1 MLCSLLALGL
11 VAHGQESAPVAA
23 PPDPAP
29 SQSHTEPVEVALG
42 ENGGTVTLMTTEA
55 GGYTLDGEAFTGG
68 PDNPVEGAG
77 GRTYVLTLADGS
89 WSAAF
94 VPMTQTVALGT
105 SGDEVELL
113 TTEAGTWTLAEIELA
128 GDGSDTYTTAGRD
141 YVLELGDDGTWT
153 ASFVPM
159 TQSVTLGTSGDTV
172 TLTSTEAGGWALGS
186 SSVADGYVATAEN
199 GSRYSL
205 TLGDD
210 GTWAAAFVP
219 TAVPVSLGASGES
232 VTLMTTEAG
241 GYTLDGTAVEAGA
254 SLTSTAGE
262 RYALALGDDG
272 MWTAT
277 HVPEQRTVLLGNS
290 GITIQLMTGETGTW
304 MRGDAEVSSGD
315 IVVGEI
321 NAVTGSANQYE
332 LTLADGTWT
341 AAYRPATER
350 IKGTGLTASARE
362 DGQGYTVGGATL
374 PASGAGE
381 LAAPDGALYRVARGA
396 DGTLAGARF
405 DRPVVGDV
413 MHKNS
418 VGTHDAPSLSTDDR
432 ETDADETGTL
442 LNVLGASL
450 SMGDL
455 LGAGTAVAS
464 GPNMVAGA
472 RQQMVKIRD
481 RAAGLVALRRDG
493 GLDSE
498 SFRVQVGRQWAAA
511 DTLVNRLFGT
521 TGATLE
527 RTTSVSRVVDAFDRI
542 VDALSSEEAFA
553 AATLADGPNQLQGFK
568 TRNATQAV
576 QAFNRVA
583 WTASGTLGTLGSTRF
598 GAAVYNSTNNV
609 TAGLGD
615 AERAQGFAW
624 STMESTRRA
633 SDVQTSGEAYY
644 MGVTHAADQDGNLYE
659 GDIDVLVRFATEKVD
674 GLVSQLARTDTGA
687 FWSYGF
693 GGDVRSITLPPAELN
708 RRGAWRVRARNIEGR
723 LAYVARAGSSE
734 DLLFSGGEFSGQLLG
749 RDDAAGAEAIGTWK
763 VEIGSS
769 VLAGGFGVER
779 VESPAQR
786 AAATR
791 AQNRF
796 QAALA
801 AAGLEDRGTVDQEDS
816 EAVSAVVNQFQAALE
831 ASGYSATA
839 VATAVASYRSAVLS
853 VSPGQSPFRVAL
865 STFSAART
873 AGTLVLATDST
884 DPAAAVV
891 DDLTVSGAVTLRA
904 DSDGYLDV
912 PLAGSTSGNRVTR
925 KTTIDRTN
933 NKLIVAA
940 ASASEPSTWGCCVPP
955 KYEVDLETI
964 FGDEYLVE
972 SPDNLAQSASRE
984 IKRDTHVETAHKEI
998 TKLYNQLQKVIELG
1012 DDAFANER
1020 RQSIFDD
1027 IQAQLSTEIFGSPR
1041 EPGVAPGLTTSSALS
1056 GDAAANWNASHS
1068 DYPTNA
1074 AGVAQDRTVLAEVEA
1089 LLDILASEDAFVEA
1103 FDSGGIFEGL
1113 NEFTTRGG
1121 EDAAIPARHIFNKE
1135 KTRMLL
1141 RTDTTDF
1148 TRFGLWIRH
1157 TSYFANHN
1165 KNGRAWYSY
1174 YNGFRDQQTYGEPF
1188 AYSPLDQVTYASHT
1202 DFAYPG
1208 RGASGTVRATYS
1220 GTAAALQHTIF
1231 YTGGLEATVYWDN
1244 DAVSGALSVE
1254 FTDPTATDLDFSILR
1269 HGLLDYPN
1277 PDEGN
1282 ALNKPKP
1289 GTYDVAALVFR
1300 ADITSTA
1307 DNRIGFTGSTLR
1319 AEYNREVKG
1328 NRSSPDLVAPVVN
1341 QMWFSGG
1348 RLSIHHSGQNE
1359 IRARRRASG
1368 DRQTVRL
1375 EWLDTSDLPA
1385 NGTSTIA
1392 RAGTG
1397 GNTTVV
1403 DRFNAIFEDHPTTRL
1418 ELLSIEYGRYEGQAP
1433 KYPYVLLTFADG
1445 TTVQQFV
1452 GDLATNG
1459 NAWSANQTEMG
1470 AGASITVSQ
1479 GGPLFDEFFTSG
1491 KGKGYLNIGYP
1502 IGPPAVSGTGDFTR
1516 TQFFAKEFEA
1526 DDVGNRDAN
1535 FGRPMTDADMA
1546 RRGIDVNGGTTA
1558 PATFYSTAGDSSV
1571 GLSAGISTTA
1581 RIDGQ
1586 FVGPHAEGPLGI
1598 IGVFALPG
1606 NLIQSNVLAFGSR
1619 DHWFGVGNTR
1629 AEIVGAFGADFAP

>member
-1 MLCSLLALGL
+1 MLVPCALLALGL
-11 VAHGQESAPVAA
+11 AARGDESAP
-23 PPDPAP
+23 PPF
-29 SQSHTEPVEVALG
+29 QSEPVEVALG
-42 ENGGTVTLMTTEA
+42 DNGGAVTLMMTED
-55 GGYTLDGEAFTGG
+55 GDYTLDGEPFTGG
-68 PDNPVEGAG
+68 ADNPVEGEG
-77 GRTYVLTLADGS
+77 GRTYVLTLADG
-89 WSAAF
+89 
-94 VPMTQTVALGT
+94 
-105 SGDEVELL
+105 
-113 TTEAGTWTLAEIELA
+113 TW
-128 GDGSDTYTTAGRD
+128 
-141 YVLELGDDGTWT
+141 
-153 ASFVPM
+153 
-159 TQSVTLGTSGDTV
+159 
-172 TLTSTEAGGWALGS
+172 
-186 SSVADGYVATAEN
+186 SVAFQPMEVM
-199 GSRYSL
+199 
-205 TLGDD
+205 
-210 GTWAAAFVP
+210 
-219 TAVPVSLGASGES
+219 VSLGASGES

-241 GYTLDGTAVEAGA
+241 GYTLDGTAVEAGS
-254 SLTSTAGE
+254 SLTSTGGE
-262 RYALALGDDG
+262 RYTLELGADG
-272 MWTAT
+272 MWTAM
-277 HVPEQRTVLLGNS
+277 HVPEQRTVQLGSS
-290 GITIQLMTGETGTW
+290 GITIALMTSEAGTW
-304 MRGDAEVSSGD
+304 MRGDAAISSGEF
-315 IVVGEI
+315 VVGGI
-321 NAVTGSANQYE
+321 NAATGSANQYE

-341 AAYRPATER
+341 ATYRPETQS

-362 DGQGYTVGGATL
+362 DGQGYTVGAATL
-374 PASGAGE
+374 PASGSGE
-381 LAAPDGALYRVARGA
+381 LAAADGALYRVAKGA

-413 MHKNS
+413 MHENS
-418 VGTHDAPSLSTDDR
+418 IGSHDAPSLSTDDR

-553 AATLADGPNQLQGFK
+553 AATLADGPSQLQGFK

-687 FWSYGF
+687 TWSYGF

-749 RDDAAGAEAIGTWK
+749 RDDAAGAEALGTWK

-801 AAGLEDRGTVDQEDS
+801 EAGLEDRGTVDQEDP

-839 VATAVASYRSAVLS
+839 VAAAVASYRSAVLS

-884 DPAAAVV
+884 DPAAAVA

-912 PLAGSTSGNRVTR
+912 PLAGSTSGTRVTR

-940 ASASEPSTWGCCVPP
+940 GSYSEPSATEPIFLNWRCCVPP
-955 KYEVDLETI
+955 KYEVELEAV

-972 SPDNLAQSASRE
+972 SPDQLAQSANRE
-984 IKRDTHVETAHKEI
+984 IKMDTHVETAREEI

-1012 DDAFANER
+1012 DDAFANEQ
-1020 RQSIFDD
+1020 RQRIFDD
-1027 IQAQLSTEIFGSPR
+1027 IQAQLSTEIFGPR
-1041 EPGVAPGLTTSSALS
+1041 VAPGLTTSSALS
-1056 GDAAANWNASHS
+1056 GVAAANWNASHR
-1068 DYPTNA
+1068 DYPATA
-1074 AGVAQDRTVLAEVEA
+1074 SGVAQDRTVLAEVEA
-1089 LLDILASEDAFVEA
+1089 ILDTLADEDAFTEA
-1103 FDSGGIFEGL
+1103 FASGGIFGGL
-1113 NEFTTRGG
+1113 NTFDSTWPPADDTV
-1121 EDAAIPARHIFNKE
+1121 IPADFIFNKE
-1135 KTRMLL
+1135 KSRMLL
-1141 RTDTTDF
+1141 TVGTTDF
-1148 TRFGLWIRH
+1148 TRFGVWIRH
-1157 TSYFANHN
+1157 TSQAANHN
-1165 KNGRAWYSY
+1165 KNRWAAYFAY
-1174 YNGFRDQQTYGEPF
+1174 DGFRDQRAYGEPF

-1208 RGASGTVRATYS
+1208 RGASGPVRATYS
-1220 GTAAALQHTIF
+1220 GTTTALLHTLF
-1231 YTGGLEATVYWDN
+1231 LTGGLEAAVYWDN

-1254 FTDPTATDLDFSILR
+1254 FTNPGGGSLR
-1269 HGLLDYPN
+1269 HGLRDYPN
-1277 PDEGN
+1277 PDRGN
-1282 ALNKPKP
+1282 SLTKPKP
-1289 GTYDVAALVFR
+1289 GTYDVAALVYT
-1300 ADITSTA
+1300 ADITST
-1307 DNRIGFTGSTLR
+1307 NNKIGFTGSTVR

-1328 NRSSPDLVAPVVN
+1328 NRSSPELVAPVIN
-1341 QMWFSGG
+1341 EMWISNGH
-1348 RLSIHHSGQNE
+1348 LAIHHSGQNQ
-1359 IRARRRASG
+1359 ISALRRASG
-1368 DRQTVRL
+1368 DRQTNRL
-1375 EWLDTSDLPA
+1375 QFLDTSDLPA
-1385 NGTSTIA
+1385 NGTSTIV

-1397 GNTTVV
+1397 GNTTTV
-1403 DRFNAIFEDHPTTRL
+1403 DAFNSIFEDHPTTRL

-1452 GDLATNG
+1452 GDLASSG
-1459 NAWSANQTEMG
+1459 AAWSASQTEMG
-1470 AGASITVSQ
+1470 RGASITVSQ

-1502 IGPPAVSGTGDFTR
+1502 IGPPAVSGTGSFTR
-1516 TQFFAKEFEA
+1516 SQFFAQEFEA
-1526 DDVGNRDAN
+1526 ADVGNRNAN
-1535 FGRPMTDADMA
+1535 FGRPLNDADMA
-1546 RRGIDVNGGTTA
+1546 RRGIDVNAGTTA
-1558 PATFYSTAGDSSV
+1558 AATFYSTAGASSV
-1571 GLSAGISTTA
+1571 GLSAGLSTTA

-1586 FVGPHAEGPLGI
+1586 FVGAHADGPLGI
-1598 IGVFALPG
+1598 IGVFSLPG
-1606 NLIQSNVLAFGSR
+1606 NPVHSSIRPLFEWR
-1619 DHWFGVGNTR
+1619 DHWLGVGHLR
-1629 AEIVGAFGADFAP
+1629 GEIVGAFGADFAP

>member
-1 MLCSLLALGL
+1 MFVLCALLAFGL
-11 VAHGQESAPVAA
+11 AARGDESVLAPLQ
-23 PPDPAP
+23 P
-29 SQSHTEPVEVALG
+29 QPVEVALG
-42 ENGGTVTLMTTEA
+42 DHGGTVTLMVTEA
-55 GGYTLDGEAFTGG
+55 GDYTLDGEPFTGG
-68 PDNPVEGAG
+68 ADNPVEGEG
-77 GRTYVLTLADGS
+77 GQLYVLTLADGT

-94 VPMTQTVALGT
+94 QPMEVTVA
-105 SGDEVELL
+105 
-113 TTEAGTWTLAEIELA
+113 
-128 GDGSDTYTTAGRD
+128 
-141 YVLELGDDGTWT
+141 
-153 ASFVPM
+153 
-159 TQSVTLGTSGDTV
+159 LGTSGDTV
-172 TLTSTEAGGWALGS
+172 TLTSTEAGGYEMDGAAIASGS
-186 SSVADGYVATAEN
+186 IATSSRGARYTLTMGADG
-199 GSRYSL
+199 SWS
-205 TLGDD
+205 
-210 GTWAAAFVP
+210 AAFVA

-241 GYTLDGTAVEAGA
+241 GFTLDGTAVGAGS
-254 SLTSTAGE
+254 SLTNTAGE
-262 RYALALGDDG
+262 RYALVLGTDG
-272 MWTAT
+272 MWIAT

-332 LTLADGTWT
+332 LTLADGAWT
-341 AAYRPATER
+341 ATYRPTTQR
-350 IKGTGLTASARE
+350 IKGTGLTASAHE
-362 DGQGYTVGGATL
+362 DGQGYTVGAATL

-381 LAAPDGALYRVARGA
+381 LAAADGALYRVAKGA

-413 MHKNS
+413 MHANS
-418 VGTHDAPSLSTDDR
+418 IGSHDAPSLSTDDR
-432 ETDADETGTL
+432 KTDADETGTL

-521 TGATLE
+521 TGTTLE
-527 RTTSVSRVVDAFDRI
+527 RTMSVSRVVDAFDRI

-598 GAAVYNSTNNV
+598 GAAVYNSTDNV

-659 GDIDVLVRFATEKVD
+659 GDIDVLVRFRTEKVD

-687 FWSYGF
+687 PWSYGL
-693 GGDVRSITLPPAELN
+693 GGEVTGITLPPAELN
-708 RRGAWRVRARNIEGR
+708 RRGAWRVRARNAAGR
-723 LAYVARAGSSE
+723 LSYVARAGSSA
-734 DLLFSGGEFSGQLLG
+734 DFVFSGGEFSGQLLG
-749 RDDAAGAEAIGTWK
+749 RDDAAGAEAIGTWR
-763 VEIGSS
+763 VETGSS

-801 AAGLEDRGTVDQEDS
+801 EAGLADRGTVDQEDP

-884 DPAAAVV
+884 DPAAAVA

-940 ASASEPSTWGCCVPP
+940 ASATEPSTWGCCVPP

-1020 RQSIFDD
+1020 RQSIFDA

-1056 GDAAANWNASHS
+1056 GAAATNWNASHT
-1068 DYPTNA
+1068 DYPANS

-1089 LLDILASEDAFVEA
+1089 LLDVLADEDAFAEA

-1113 NEFTTRGG
+1113 NAFDSTGDG
-1121 EDAAIPARHIFNKE
+1121 ENNAAIPARFIFNKE
-1135 KTRMLL
+1135 KTRILL
-1141 RTDTTDF
+1141 RADTTDF
-1148 TRFGLWIRH
+1148 TRFGVWIRH
-1157 TSYFANHN
+1157 ISQYANNN
-1165 KNGRAWYSY
+1165 KNRKAWYLD
-1174 YNGFRDQQTYGEPF
+1174 YNGYRDQQTYGEPF

-1208 RGASGTVRATYS
+1208 RGASGIVRATYS
-1220 GTAAALQHTIF
+1220 GTTTALQHTIF

-1254 FTDPTATDLDFSILR
+1254 FTNPTATDPDFGTMR
-1269 HGLLDYPN
+1269 HGLRDYPN
-1277 PDEGN
+1277 PDQGN
-1282 ALNKPKP
+1282 RLNKFKP

-1307 DNRIGFTGSTLR
+1307 DNKIGFTGSTLR

-1341 QMWFSGG
+1341 QMWLSGG

-1452 GDLATNG
+1452 GDLASNG
-1459 NAWSANQTEMG
+1459 AAWSASQTEMG
-1470 AGASITVSQ
+1470 RGASITVSQ

-1502 IGPPAVSGTGDFTR
+1502 IGPPALTGTGSFTR
-1516 TQFFAKEFEA
+1516 TQFFAQEFAAA
-1526 DDVGNRDAN
+1526 DAGNRDAN
-1535 FGRPMTDADMA
+1535 FGRPLNDAGIA
-1546 RRGIDVNGGTTA
+1546 TRGIDIAAGTTA
-1558 PATFYSTAGDSSV
+1558 PGTFYSTAGASSV
-1571 GLSAGISTTA
+1571 GLSAGLSTTA

-1586 FVGPHAEGPLGI
+1586 FVGPHADGPLGI
-1598 IGVFALPG
+1598 IGVFSLPG
-1606 NLIQSNVLAFGSR
+1606 NPVHSSIRPLFEWR
-1619 DHWFGVGNTR
+1619 DHWLGVGR
-1629 AEIVGAFGADFAP
+1629 LRGEIVGAFGADFAP